1 MSLAMVAI
9 YVAGVISG
17 VILVSIALAG
27 WIHKSALKIKEKQSG
42 EAPGTYTSA
51 SAMADY
57 RADRHKRGTRVTSP
71 VARHS
76 AGG

>member
-27 WIHKSALKIKEKQSG
+27 WIHKSAMKIKEKQRG
-42 EAPGTYTSA
+42 EAPGTYTSP

-57 RADRHKRGTRVTSP
+57 RADRYRRGLRAAPP
-71 VARHS
+71 VA
-76 AGG
+76 